1 MRLNKVNKDIEKVQL
16 NRITESN
23 FNDMNMVKLN
33 FRKSIAG
40 VLSAGII
47 GMLTV
52 LTANAQNTYQLDNT
66 SKMTIEGT
74 STIHDWSSD
83 VTQLTGQA
91 VISTDGNQV
100 TGLKKLDMSIPVA
113 SIKGDRSGMD
123 PKTYE
128 ALKKDKFPTIKFD
141 LGKIENIDGKTVLA
155 SGTLTIAGVSRNV
168 DLKANYQESGDKIS
182 FSGEKAIKM
191 TDFNVTPPTAMFGA
205 IKSGDDITIKFDV
218 VFTTNNNLSYK

>member
-1 MRLNKVNKDIEKVQL
+1 MKLNKVNKNIKKVQL
-16 NRITESN
+16 NSITESN
-23 FNDMNMVKLN
+23 FNNMNMVKLN
-33 FRKSIAG
+33 FRKSISN
-40 VLSAGII
+40 VLSVGII
-47 GMLTV
+47 CMLTV
-52 LTANAQNTYQLDNT
+52 FTVNAQNAYQLDNT

-74 STIHDWSSD
+74 STIHDWSSE

-100 TGLKKLDMSIPVA
+100 TGLKKLEMSIPVV

-128 ALKKDKFPTIKFD
+128 ALKKDEFPNIKFD
-141 LGKIENIDGKTVLA
+141 LGKIETIDGKSVVA
-155 SGTLTIAGVSRNV
+155 SGTLTIAGVTRHV
-168 DLKANYQESGDKIS
+168 DLKASYKESGDKIS

-205 IKSGDDITIKFDV
+205 IKSGDDITIKYDV
-218 VFTTNNNLSYK
+218 VFTTSNNLSYK

>member
-1 MRLNKVNKDIEKVQL
+1 MRLNKVNNNIEKVQL
-16 NRITESN
+16 NRITDSN
-23 FNDMNMVKLN
+23 FNDMNMIKLN
-33 FRKSIAG
+33 FRQSIAG

-74 STIHDWSSD
+74 ST
-83 VTQLTGQA
+83 
-91 VISTDGNQV
+91 ISTDGNQV

-141 LGKIENIDGKTVLA
+141 LGKIENIDGKTVVA

-205 IKSGDDITIKFDV
+205 IKSGDDITIKYDV